1 MRVERRTLIV
11 SDDDHHDEAGSRD
24 LRYGHAFGTQRDRSE
39 GEGDYLET
47 GSDAWTEVPSKE
59 SLGPE
64 EQRRADRRIEAEARE
79 RLAGHDRLGSSNI
92 EIRVQAGEV
101 VLAGRVE
108 DAEVRH
114 LAEDAL
120 RGISG
125 VKAVYNRLRVRSHE
139 TEGPSP
145 DEDEITEHYGEEARK
160 RFDEMG

>member
-1 MRVERRTLIV
+1 M

-39 GEGDYLET
+39 GEEGYLET

-79 RLAGHDRLGSSNI
+79 RLAGQDRLCSSNI
-92 EIRVQAGEV
+92 EVRVERGAV

-108 DAEVRH
+108 DAEVRQ

-120 RGISG
+120 GGVSG
-125 VKAVYNRLRVRSHE
+125 VKAIYNQLHVRSNRSGN
-139 TEGPSP
+139 TSP
-145 DEDEITEHYGEEARK
+145 DNDEITEHYGEEARK
-160 RFDEMG
+160 HFDEMG